1 MTAGETSYRDFVAT
15 KRKRAEHVGFEADNM
30 HPSMFAHQRC
40 IVQWACRVGR
50 AGVFADTGLGKTRIQ
65 LQWAREVAR
74 HTGGRV
80 LVLAPLA
87 VGDQTRAECVDLW
100 GDHDAID
107 IVNYERLH
115 KVDAGAYAG
124 VVLDE
129 SSILKAFDGRTRT
142 QIIDAFRAT
151 PYRLACTA
159 TPSPNDHTELG
170 NHAEFLGVCTYA
182 EMLAEY
188 FVHDTGKGGGASNA
202 WRLKGHAVAAFWQWV
217 SSWAVVIRRPSDLG
231 YDDAGYDLPPLRTH
245 SVTVAAP
252 RQDLALFATPAMGL
266 HEQRQVRRATIDGRC
281 KAAAEIASQPGA
293 CIVWCELNDES
304 AAVARAVA
312 DAIEVTGS
320 DDLEDKR
327 AKLMAFADGDARV
340 IVTKASIAG
349 FGLNWQHCS
358 RMVFVGSTH
367 SFEQYYQAVRRCWR
381 FGQTRPVDV
390 HIIRTD
396 ADDAITSNLA
406 RKIEQFDSMGREVAD
421 SVRDS
426 QLESLRG
433 IRPGAPTQPTKRTVI
448 PSWLRSH

>member
-1 MTAGETSYRDFVAT
+1 MRYADFIAV
-15 KRKRAEHVGFEADNM
+15 KRKRAVHVGFESGEM
-30 HPSMFAHQRC
+30 HPSLFDHQRC

-50 AGVFADTGLGKTRIQ
+50 AGVFADTGLGKTRMQ

-80 LVLAPLA
+80 LLLAPLA
-87 VGDQTRAECVDLW
+87 VGDQTRAEGLSLW
-100 GDHDAID
+100 GDLDGID
-107 IVNYERLH
+107 ILNYERLH
-115 KVDAGAYAG
+115 KVDPTAYAG

-129 SSILKAFDGRTRT
+129 SSILKSFDGRTRT
-142 QIIDAFRAT
+142 QIIDAFRET

-188 FVHDTGKGGGASNA
+188 FVHDTGTGAGGTAA
-202 WRLKGHAVAAFWQWV
+202 WRLKGHAVNAFWRWV

-231 YDDAGYDLPPLRTH
+231 YDDSGYDLPPLRTH
-245 SVTVAAP
+245 TTTVAAP
-252 RQDLALFATPAMGL
+252 RQELSLFATPAMGL
-266 HEQRQVRRATIDGRC
+266 AEQRVVRRATVADRC
-281 KAAAEIASQPGA
+281 AAAAEIARQPGP

-304 AAVARAVA
+304 AAVAAAVP
-312 DAIEVTGS
+312 DCVEVTGS

-327 AKLMAFADGDARV
+327 AKLTAFSTGEARV

-349 FGLNWQHCS
+349 FGMNWQHCS

-381 FGQTRPVDV
+381 FGQSSPVDV
-390 HIIRTD
+390 HVIRTD

-406 RKIEQFDSMGREVAD
+406 RKIAQFDSMGAEVAEA
-421 SVRDS
+421 VRDS

-433 IRPGAPTQPTKRTVI
+433 IRPGAPSLSTLRTVI